1 MPNHRGS
8 FVISLDFELMWGVRD
23 VATKASYG
31 RNILGVHQVIP
42 RLLDCFTKYQ
52 IHATFATV
60 GFLFFETKEEMLQ
73 HLPSRK
79 PQYKNAV
86 LTPYG
91 DYLNHEVGE
100 NYKDDLYHFA
110 PQLIELI
117 KNTPHQ
123 EISTHTFS
131 HYYCLEEGQTIED
144 FEQDLKQAI
153 AAARLRGCE
162 IKSIIFPRNQFN
174 PEYLKVC
181 NQYGVHIYR
190 NNERSWIY
198 ESRNREEESKLRRA
212 IRLINA
218 YINLSGH
225 HCYSDEEMYQGGELV
240 DIPSSR
246 FLRPFSKKLAFLDGL
261 RLRRIKRAMTYAAKN
276 NKMFHLWWHPHN
288 FGINQ
293 DENFSFLTK
302 ILEHYRELNHK
313 YQFQSINMLE
323 LLELLQQ
330 KNGK

>member
-1 MPNHRGS
+1 MPNNQGS

-23 VATKASYG
+23 VSTKESYG
-31 RNILGVHQVIP
+31 KNILGVHQVIP
-42 RLLDCFTKYQ
+42 RLLNSFTQYQ

-60 GFLFFETKEEMLQ
+60 GFLFFKTKEELLQ
-73 HLPSRK
+73 HLPENK
-79 PQYKNAV
+79 PQYKNTA
-86 LTPYG
+86 LSPYG
-91 DYLNHEVGE
+91 DYLMKEVGSD
-100 NYKDDLYHFA
+100 YTVDQYHFA

-117 KNTPHQ
+117 QNTPHQ
-123 EISTHTFS
+123 ELSTHTFS

-144 FEQDLKQAI
+144 FEQDLKKAI
-153 AAARLRGCE
+153 EAAELRGAK

-174 PEYLKVC
+174 REYLKIC
-181 NQYGVHIYR
+181 NKYGVDTYR

-198 ESRNREEESKLRRA
+198 QSRNRDEESRLRRA
-212 IRLINA
+212 IRLMNA
-218 YINLSGH
+218 YINLTGH
-225 HCYSDEEMYQGGELV
+225 HCYSDDEMYQGGEMV

-276 NKMFHLWWHPHN
+276 KLMFHLWWHPHN

-293 DENFSFLTK
+293 DENFAFLQK
-302 ILEHYRELNHK
+302 ILEHYKALNLK
-313 YQFQSINMLE
+313 YQFQSLNMIE
-323 LLELLQQ
+323 LADLLRQ

>member
-23 VATKASYG
+23 VATKSSYG

-73 HLPSRK
+73 HLPQRK

-131 HYYCLEEGQTIED
+131 HYYCLEEGQSIED

-153 AAARLRGCE
+153 SAARLRGCE

-181 NQYGVHIYR
+181 IQYGVHIYR

-198 ESRNREEESKLRRA
+198 KSRNRDKESKLRRA

-218 YINLSGH
+218 YLNLSGH

-246 FLRPFSKKLAFLDGL
+246 FLRPFSRKLAFLDGL

-323 LLELLQQ
+323 LSELLQQ

>member
-131 HYYCLEEGQTIED
+131 HYYCLEEGQTIKD

-288 FGINQ
+288 FGINL

-302 ILEHYRELNHK
+302 ILEHYKELNHK
-313 YQFQSINMLE
+313 YQFQSLNMLE
-323 LLELLQQ
+323 LSALLQQ
-330 KNGK
+330 KNG